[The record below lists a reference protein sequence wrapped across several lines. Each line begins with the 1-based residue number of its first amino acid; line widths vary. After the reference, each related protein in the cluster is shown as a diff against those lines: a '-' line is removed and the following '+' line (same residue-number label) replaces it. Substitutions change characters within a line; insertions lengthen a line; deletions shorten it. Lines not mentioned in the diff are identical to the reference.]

1 MPADTVDLRL
11 IGDIGGIWARFA
23 LLTPTGEMVTP
34 RSLRCSEYPDFA
46 STVRDY
52 LRGATEYRVRHAG
65 IAIANPVDG
74 DHVRMTNYHWQF
86 SIAQMRSE
94 LRLDTLVVVNDFTA
108 LAMSV
113 PRLSPVDAK
122 KFGGGEAREG
132 SVIGVLGAGSGL
144 GMSGLIPVDDGWVAL
159 ATEGGHTTAAPRDSD
174 EQRVCDYAATRYGH
188 VSFER
193 LLSASGISLIHEA
206 LNGGLKST
214 PDAVAIAE
222 RAINAGDR
230 ACQRTLDTFC
240 GLLGTAAS
248 NLAVSLSARGGIYI
262 GGGIVP
268 AWGEYFLQ
276 SPFRKRF
283 EDKGRFSDYVR
294 AIPTFVLTAAD
305 ATLRGV
311 AAILDAQLKSVVN
324 GREDDLLAK
333 VRDSMESFSP
343 AERRVAE
350 FLLAQPRA
358 MLTQPIAD
366 IAATANV
373 SQPTVIRFCRTMGSA
388 GLPDFKLQLAAALTG
403 TIPVTHAKV
412 SGLDAAAEVSD
423 KVLSNTASAVL
434 RQRDRLNREA
444 IERAVELLAGAEHV
458 EVFASADDA
467 LAAADLRRKLL
478 RMGVPA
484 TARAESSE
492 QRWAAALLKPSHV
505 ALFICSEAA
514 TPDLADAAAQA
525 QAQGAQ
531 LVVMAPGGNALL
543 RRANVGLVVEHG
555 EDHTRQLPML
565 SRVLQLTLV
574 DVLVVGL
581 SLRLGGDRTN
591 SAAIVG
597 SVHTLPLGAE
607 ATSV

>member
-1 MPADTVDLRL
+1 MAAEPGDLRL
-11 IGDIGGIWARFA
+11 LGDIGGIWARFA
-23 LLTPTGEMVTP
+23 LLAPTGEMLAP
-34 RSLRCSEYPDFA
+34 RSLRCRDYPDFA
-46 STVRDY
+46 SAVRDY
-52 LRGATEYRVRHAG
+52 LRGAAERRVLHAG

-74 DHVRMTNYHWQF
+74 DFVRMTNYHWQF
-86 SIAQMRSE
+86 SIEQMRAE
-94 LRLDTLVVVNDFTA
+94 LQLDTLVMVNDFTA
-108 LAMSV
+108 LAMAV
-113 PRLSPVDAK
+113 PRLRDGDARQ
-122 KFGGGEAREG
+122 FGAGQTREG

-159 ATEGGHTTAAPRDSD
+159 ATEGGHTTAAPRDEY
-174 EQRVCDYAATRYGH
+174 EQRVCEFAAKRYGH

-193 LLSASGISLIHEA
+193 LLSASGIVLIHEA
-206 LNGGLKST
+206 LAGDGTGTAL
-214 PDAVAIAE
+214 DAVSIAE
-222 RAINAGDR
+222 RAIRAGDTVCR
-230 ACQRTLDTFC
+230 RTLDTFC

-268 AWGEYFLQ
+268 AWGDYFLQ
-276 SPFRKRF
+276 SPFRARF

-294 AIPTFVLTAAD
+294 AIPTFVLTAPD

-311 AAILDAQLKSVVN
+311 AAILDAQLQSVTG
-324 GREDDLLAK
+324 GREDDLLAQ
-333 VRDSMESFSP
+333 VREGMDDFSP

-388 GLPDFKLQLAAALTG
+388 GLPDFKLKLAAALTG

-412 SGLDAAAEVSD
+412 SGLDATAEVSD
-423 KVLSNTASAVL
+423 KVLANTASAVL

-444 IERAVELLAGAEHV
+444 IECAVELLAAADHV
-458 EVFASADDA
+458 EVFAGADDA
-467 LAAADLRRKLL
+467 LAAGDLRRKLL

-505 ALFICSEAA
+505 ALFICSEA
-514 TPDLADAAAQA
+514 TLPDLTDAAALA
-525 QAQGAQ
+525 ASQGAR
-531 LVVMAPGGNALL
+531 LIVMAPGGNALL
-543 RRANVGLVVEHG
+543 RRATVGLVVEHG
-555 EDHTRQLPML
+555 EDHARQLPML
-565 SRVLQLTLV
+565 SRVLQLTLI

-581 SLRLGGDRTN
+581 SLRL
-591 SAAIVG
+591 SAAKSAAATVVG
-597 SVHTLPLGAE
+597 SVHTQPFA
-607 ATSV
+607 AH